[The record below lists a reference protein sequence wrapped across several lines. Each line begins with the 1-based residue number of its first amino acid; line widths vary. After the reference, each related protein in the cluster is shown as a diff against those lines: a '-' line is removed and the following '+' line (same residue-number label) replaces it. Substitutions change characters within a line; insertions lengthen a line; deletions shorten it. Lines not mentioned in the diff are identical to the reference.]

1 MGVNYPLNPT
11 NGQSFTY
18 TDPATSTVYTFTYT
32 GTSPNGRWSVSP
44 NVEPFATTDAL
55 PRVSALE
62 KRVPALRDYGA
73 VGDGTTDDTAA
84 INAAIAANP
93 GGVVRMEGKTYR
105 WVTAYPLSDE
115 FSGDPT
121 RTVFLGGKFNVGLT
135 SPTTVVEKGDT
146 LGALA
151 SLYKGTPQTFST
163 RDRVIVGASD
173 RVTVYNRDANNADL
187 NSNNAVMGSSRILM
201 KGQRNF
207 AGAANTTD
215 MGASFDQAALATR
228 YCEVSGE
235 RSALIGSA
243 LCRIWGPDPITDY
256 GGRWGLAAPNGPFSA
271 VGSVPPDVD
280 GVTYYPT
287 PVSGPEGSFY
297 NVAAASVATEIRGG
311 SGVFAA
317 ASRGT
322 HISGND
328 TFRSTNPVV
337 LKGSSTWGIGARNGS
352 SIDGTS
358 SGLLGSNVSSTGSFA
373 VCSVIAASENAAI
386 PQAQFSGIVAAS
398 DSDIDAAG
406 SGTRENNLIAGSNLA
421 SIRNAR
427 AAVVIGSSG
436 PWSSGSR
443 SVVAASRSGE
453 NVSPYVLAL
462 TYTTASKPAA
472 ATGVNQARKI
482 VLEATS
488 GIGRFAGGTTTS
500 GLDFA
505 EYMENLNPGV
515 IEPGH
520 VLVREGRKVAIGLP
534 GDTRPVAGVLSA
546 RPTIVGGDGLEW
558 GGKYVQDEWGRDL
571 EVDVAMIR
579 WPDQTDETEAVTL
592 KGFDGRVEDLAP
604 DSVIPEA
611 AERYTLRD
619 KVVSDGWTPGVE
631 YRFKSERP
639 EEWSPVGYLGQ
650 IRVRTGETVAVG
662 DYVGPGG
669 LKTDREGIVVME
681 VLKPHD
687 PQTGYGIALCFVAVR
702 AAV

>member
-18 TDPATSTVYTFTYT
+18 TDPATATVYTFTYT

-62 KRVPALRDYGA
+62 KRTPALRDYGA
-73 VGDGTTDDTAA
+73 VGDGTTNDTAA
-84 INAAIAANP
+84 INAATAANP
-93 GGVVRMEGKTYR
+93 GGVVLMEGKTYR
-105 WVTAYPLSDE
+105 WVVASLPDFTTATATY
-115 FSGDPT
+115 FI
-121 RTVFLGGKFNVGLT
+121 GGSFTIG
-135 SPTTVVEKGDT
+135 SPTPTGTVDMGRDPD
-146 LGALA
+146 GALKSFHRGA
-151 SLYKGTPQTFST
+151 QAEVST
-163 RDRVIVGASD
+163 RDRALAAASD
-173 RVTVYNRDANNADL
+173 RVTQDIFQPSGFPSS
-187 NSNNAVMGSSRILM
+187 SNNAVVAASRVYQ
-201 KGQRNF
+201 KGLRSF
-207 AGAANTTD
+207 AAGTVCTD
-215 MGASFDQAALATR
+215 MGYAFDIAGLANR
-228 YCEVSGE
+228 YCEASGE
-235 RSALIGSA
+235 RSLVASSLLS
-243 LCRIWGPDPITDY
+243 RVWGQYPITDY
-256 GGRWGLAAPNGPFSA
+256 QGRWDLPAPNGPFY
-271 VGSVPPDVD
+271 DT
-280 GVTYYPT
+280 GVSTPT
-287 PVSGPEGSFY
+287 GTTFYTAIVSC
-297 NVAAASVATEIRGG
+297 AATEIQGG
-311 SGVFAA
+311 SGIFAA

-322 HISGND
+322 YVSGDD
-328 TFRSTNPVV
+328 TFRSITPVV

-358 SGLLGSNVSSTGSFA
+358 SGVLGSNGSSTGVNSMYA
-373 VCSVIAASENAAI
+373 V
-386 PQAQFSGIVAAS
+386 VAAS
-398 DSDIDAAG
+398 DNCAIPLAQMSGIIASSDSDIEASG
-406 SGTRENNLIAGSNLA
+406 PGTRENNLIAGSNLA

-427 AAVVIGSSG
+427 SAVVIGAAG

-443 SVVAASRSGE
+443 SVVAASRAGE

-462 TYTTASKPAA
+462 TYTTTSKT
-472 ATGVNQARKI
+472 ATPTGSNQARKI

-488 GIGRFAGGTTTS
+488 GIGRFAGGTTTT

-534 GDTRPVAGVLSA
+534 GDTRPLAGVLSA
-546 RPTIVGGDGLEW
+546 RPTIIGGDGLEW

-571 EVDVAMIR
+571 EVDVSMIR

-592 KGFDGRVEDLAP
+592 KGYDGRVEDLAP
-604 DSVIPEA
+604 DAAVPED

-619 KVVSDGWTPGVE
+619 KVVSDDWTPGVE

-662 DYVGPGG
+662 DSVGAGG

-681 VLKPHD
+681 VLSPFD
-687 PQTGYGIALCFVAVR
+687 PAKGYGVALCFVAIH

>member
-73 VGDGTTDDTAA
+73 VGDGTTNDTAA

-93 GGVVRMEGKTYR
+93 GGVVLMEGKTYR
-105 WVTAYPLSDE
+105 WVVASLPDFTT
-115 FSGDPT
+115 SGATLFFGGSFTIGNPSPGSTIDMGRDP
-121 RTVFLGGKFNVGLT
+121 
-135 SPTTVVEKGDT
+135 D
-146 LGALA
+146 GALISYNRGA
-151 SLYKGTPQTFST
+151 GLELGT
-163 RDRVIVGASD
+163 RDRALIAASD
-173 RVTVYNRDANNADL
+173 RVTQVKDAAGSYSEG
-187 NSNNAVMGSSRILM
+187 SNVAAIASSRVY
-201 KGQRNF
+201 QRGLRTF
-207 AGAANTTD
+207 AAGTETTD
-215 MGASFDQAALATR
+215 IGFAFSVGAIGNR
-228 YCEVSGE
+228 YCEASGE
-235 RSALIGSA
+235 RSFVAASLLS
-243 LCRIWGPDPITDY
+243 RIWGQYPITDY
-256 GGRWGLAAPNGPFSA
+256 QGRWGLPADGGPFA
-271 VGSVPPDVD
+271 G
-280 GVTYYPT
+280 TNQPT
-287 PVSGPEGSFY
+287 PVGSTFY
-297 NVAAASVATEIRGG
+297 TGMIAAAATEIR
-311 SGVFAA
+311 SGTSVFAA
-317 ASRGT
+317 ATKGV
-322 HISGND
+322 HDSGD
-328 TFRSTNPVV
+328 SDFKSTTPVI
-337 LKGSSTWGIGARNGS
+337 LKGTCTWAIGARS
-352 SIDGTS
+352 TS
-358 SGLLGSNVSSTGSFA
+358 SVDGVLNGLLSAHAGVISDTAGG
-373 VCSVIAASENAAI
+373 CVIAAAEDCSVPAGRFSAI
-386 PQAQFSGIVAAS
+386 VGANN
-398 DSDIDAAG
+398 SDINAPG
-406 SGTRENNLIAGSNLA
+406 SSGPIRNNLIGGSYGA
-421 SIRNAR
+421 SIRNALSS
-427 AAVVIGSSG
+427 AVIGG
-436 PWSSGSR
+436 TNVYSSGSR
-443 SVVAASRSGE
+443 SVVAAGRGGE
-453 NVSPYVLAL
+453 NVSNDVLAIM
-462 TYTTASKPAA
+462 YTTAAKPATP
-472 ATGVNQARKI
+472 TGSNQARKI

-505 EYMENLNPGV
+505 EYMENLVPGA

-520 VLVREGRKVAIGLP
+520 VLVREGRKVAIGVP
-534 GDTRPVAGVLSA
+534 GDTRPLAGVLSA
-546 RPTIVGGDGLEW
+546 RPTIIGGDGLEW

-604 DSVIPEA
+604 DAVIPDA

-650 IRVRTGETVAVG
+650 IRVRTGEAVAVG

-681 VLKPHD
+681 VLNPYD
-687 PQTGYGIALCFVAVR
+687 ADAGYGVALCFVAVH